1 MKNKKLNTFVRFG
14 GLNLKKQKGFG
25 NDTFHSPPAPIG
37 IYCMPLIAQELFLV
51 GDLSYQKNVMPKA
64 KKEYFDTTEGA
75 ENYEKRTKNIRRLKR
90 KEFYKNT
97 GNIWHHLREYTDNN
111 EIIEEH
117 NSWCKTSIKA
127 WQKAFS
133 KMSLNLRYGEDD
145 SFKITNINV
154 ARGITGYYSKDHCE
168 VFFDEKV

>member
-1 MKNKKLNTFVRFG
+1 MKIKKLNVFVRFG

-25 NDTFHSPPAPIG
+25 NDTYHSPPAPVG

-51 GDLSYQKNVMPKA
+51 GGLSYQKGTMPKE
-64 KKEYFDTTEGA
+64 KKEYFVTDEGA
-75 ENYEKRTKNIRRLKR
+75 RKFYKRQKNIRRIKR
-90 KEFYKNT
+90 KQFYKNN

-111 EIIEEH
+111 EIIKEH

-133 KMSLNLRYGEDD
+133 KMSLIMRYGEDD
-145 SFKITNINV
+145 SFKINNINS
-154 ARGITGYYSKDHCE
+154 ARGLTGYYSKDHCE
-168 VFFDEKV
+168 VFFDEKI